1 MKLSTRE
8 MQLND
13 IPKIVNYF
21 VDADA
26 EFLKGMGADKSK
38 FPKRTDWIN
47 NLQKEYEKLYYEKKF
62 YYIIWLINGK
72 PSGHSNIN
80 TIDFGKTAVMH
91 LHLWESNHRQ
101 KGLGLQFLQQTIPYY
116 FENFDLE
123 KLICE
128 PRAENIAPN
137 KTLKKLGF
145 ELVKTYE
152 TTPGWINFHQTVNR
166 YELTKKQLNK
176 IST

>member
-1 MKLSTRE
+1 
-8 MQLND
+8 MQTD
-13 IPKIVNYF
+13 DMSKIVDYF
-21 VDADA
+21 VNADA

-38 FPKRTDWIN
+38 FPERTAWIN
-47 NLQKEYEKLYYEKKF
+47 SLHGEYEKSYDEKEF
-62 YYIIWLINGK
+62 YYIIWLIDDR

-91 LHLWESNHRQ
+91 LHLWAKNRRQ
-101 KGLGLQFLQQTIPYY
+101 KGLGLQFLKQTIPYY

-145 ELVKTYE
+145 ELVRTYD
-152 TTPGWINFHQTVNR
+152 TTPGWINFHQTVSR
-166 YELTKKQLNK
+166 YELTKEQLAHL
-176 IST
+176 

>member
-8 MQLND
+8 MQIGD
-13 IPKIVNYF
+13 IPQIVDYF
-21 VDADA
+21 VNADA

-38 FPKRTDWIN
+38 FPERMNWIN
-47 NLQKEYEKLYYEKKF
+47 TLLKEYEKPHREREF
-62 YYIIWLINGK
+62 YYIIWLIDGK

-80 TIDFGKTAVMH
+80 KIDFGKTATMH

-101 KGLGLQFLQQTIPYY
+101 KGLGLEFLRQTIPYY

-137 KTLKKLGF
+137 KTLIKLGF
-145 ELVKTYE
+145 ELVRTYD
-152 TTPGWINFHQTVNR
+152 TTPGWINFHQTVSR
-166 YELTKKQLNK
+166 YELTKAQLEK
-176 IST
+176 IIN